1 MKKLVLMSAL
11 GAAVLLVSACGDN
24 DADTATDDT
33 TAVAD
38 DASTTAPAATTASSD
53 WPSGTRIVEEGGVT
67 YRVDPAGTRVAVDD
81 NSWRI
86 VTDKDT
92 RYRVDPA
99 GTRIRIDDEGLDLS
113 GAASGPDI
121 SGVDVDVGTNNKGNL
136 DVDVSTDGTD
146 ASNDRENDR

>member
-1 MKKLVLMSAL
+1 MKKLILSGAL
-11 GAAVLLVSACGDN
+11 GAAALLVSACGDN
-24 DADTATDDT
+24 DVDTAADDT
-33 TAVAD
+33 AAVT
-38 DASTTAPAATTASSD
+38 DAAATGTPAATTASSD

-67 YRVDPAGTRVAVDD
+67 YRVDPAGTRVAIDD

-86 VTDKDT
+86 VTDQDT

-121 SGVDVDVGTNNKGNL
+121 PGVDVDVGTNNKGNL

>member
-1 MKKLVLMSAL
+1 MKKLILSGAL

-33 TAVAD
+33 AVVAEDTAT
-38 DASTTAPAATTASSD
+38 DAAATTASSN

-67 YRVDPAGTRVAVDD
+67 YRVDPAGTRVAIDD

-121 SGVDVDVGTNNKGNL
+121 PGVDVDVGTNNKGNL

>member
-1 MKKLVLMSAL
+1 MNKLLLTGAL

-24 DADTATDDT
+24 DADTAADDT
-33 TAVAD
+33 TVVAED
-38 DASTTAPAATTASSD
+38 TATGAAATAPSAD

-67 YRVDPAGTRVAVDD
+67 YRVDPAGTRVAIDD

-86 VTDKDT
+86 VTEKDV
-92 RYRVDPA
+92 RYRVAPE
-99 GTRIRIDDEGLDLS
+99 GTRVRIDDEGLDIE
-113 GAASGPDI
+113 GVASGPDI
-121 SGVDVDVGTNNKGNL
+121 PGVDVDVGTNNKGNL